1 MDEREF
7 QNKCAEFVS
16 REVWANVS
24 TMVEYILSKYDDEN
38 APFNTDDIENP
49 MESAEF
55 IWNGERVRVDSIDEF
70 EEWRNAVVDTFELEH
85 NAILNDITIDYISN
99 KITTDEYNN
108 IIGALDNTYE
118 KLIDDLFSTRIDVSC
133 QLHMVK
139 EIYEYWKCS
148 PWLINKLRKM
158 NEAVIDCE
166 DIWCRCTTGQSIAID
181 DVIRDIVKWYIL
193 TDDERESL
201 NP

>member
-24 TMVEYILSKYDDEN
+24 TMVEYILSKYDDKN

-70 EEWRNAVVDTFELEH
+70 EEWKDVVVDTFELER
-85 NAILNDITIDYISN
+85 NVILDDIDMDYRCN
-99 KITTDEYNN
+99 KITADEYNN
-108 IIGALDNTYE
+108 IIGVLDNKYE
-118 KLIDDLFSTRIDVSC
+118 KLIEDLFDARIDVSY
-133 QLHMVK
+133 QLDTVK

-148 PWLINKLRKM
+148 PWLINKLREM

-181 DVIRDIVKWYIL
+181 DVIRDIVKWHLIYQMRSGY
-193 TDDERESL
+193 D
-201 NP
+201 